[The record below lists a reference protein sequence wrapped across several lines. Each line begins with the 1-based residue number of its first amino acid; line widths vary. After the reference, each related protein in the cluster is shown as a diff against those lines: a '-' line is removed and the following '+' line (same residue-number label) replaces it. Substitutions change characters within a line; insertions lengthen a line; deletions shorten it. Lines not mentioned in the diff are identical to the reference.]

1 MLTEIYL
8 VSGEEQNP
16 FQHNESKRR
25 WAIKITRTLVLNLW
39 CRMILFPVLP
49 ATLPVNS
56 PEAGVLQ
63 LKQNT
68 MLPAALSLEIFAS
81 NIQSPQPSR
90 CGTGAEGGSVW
101 RLKPDFL
108 VCQESHRN
116 YFKLQMGC
124 VLSDLKVQ
132 LCTEDDLEK

>member
-25 WAIKITRTLVLNLW
+25 WAIKITRTLVLSLW

-63 LKQNT
+63 LQQNT

-90 CGTGAEGGSVW
+90 CGTGAEGG
-101 RLKPDFL
+101 
-108 VCQESHRN
+108 
-116 YFKLQMGC
+116 
-124 VLSDLKVQ
+124 
-132 LCTEDDLEK
+132 LCGG